1 MKALETLELFEE
13 VNLVDKVLTLHPQG
27 KKGVRIDA
35 ARYEL
40 VRQAIREALPAPMR
54 FDDFAKAAIANLGE
68 FDGSPVWYIETVKL
82 DLEARGEI
90 VHDRKSRMIWR
101 SQPV

>member
-1 MKALETLELFEE
+1 MHKTTLKHNWTMER
-13 VNLVDKVLTLHPQG
+13 VTTLHPQG
-27 KKGVRIDA
+27 KKGVSIDA
-35 ARYEL
+35 SKYQV
-40 VRQAIREALPAPMR
+40 VRRAILDVLDAPMR
-54 FDDFAKAAIANLGE
+54 FNAFAADAIDRLDE

-101 SQPV
+101 TES